1 MNTENAVL
9 LTEWDGIRKGVL
21 RGLKNLGHDIEIT
34 RYPEK
39 EPIKEEIT
47 FKTGDVV
54 RWNVGGNKPEEKGII
69 LCIIP
74 AGESVIEKLP
84 KETKKCHMHFKD
96 ISMYDRALVAVSAK
110 NFKQET
116 NYYAP
121 RMNALKKRNG
131 G

>member
-1 MNTENAVL
+1 MKTENAEFL
-9 LTEWDGIRKGVL
+9 REWDGIRQNVL
-21 RGLKNLGHDIEIT
+21 KGLKNLGHDVRING
-34 RYPEK
+34 YPEK
-39 EPIKEEIT
+39 EKITEEIT

-74 AGESVIEKLP
+74 AGESAITKLP
-84 KETKKCHMHFKD
+84 KETKKCYMHFKD